1 MGYYRRMKP
10 KKNTGK
16 FKFPVDIKG
25 DLELPDMDLSANFTS
40 PELKSKI
47 TSEFK
52 EVSVEKNK
60 KKKCQSNKL
69 M

>member
-1 MGYYRRMKP
+1 MKP

-52 EVSVEKNK
+52 EV
-60 KKKCQSNKL
+60 
-69 M
+69 

>member
-1 MGYYRRMKP
+1 MKP
-10 KKNTGK
+10 KKNNDK

-25 DLELPDMDLSANFTS
+25 DLELPDMDLSSNFTS
-40 PELKSKI
+40 PELKGKI
-47 TSEFK
+47 NSEVK
-52 EVSVEKNK
+52 ELSTGKNN